1 MYKHFHHLANSTT
14 SLVGYIGLLIIAG
27 SYLGGT
33 MGIQAQSLKG
43 SLSEYGVRKTN
54 DTVNGRFV
62 TVRID
67 GREYRAE
74 LREEAEAMENVLY

>member
-1 MYKHFHHLANSTT
+1 MYKHFRHLANSTT

-27 SYLGGT
+27 SYLGGAP
-33 MGIQAQSLKG
+33 GIGAQSLKG
-43 SLSEYGVRKTN
+43 SLSEYGIRKIGGITDN
-54 DTVNGRFV
+54 RFV

-74 LREEAEAMENVLY
+74 LWEEMDPMMNVTY

>member
-27 SYLGGT
+27 SYLGGAP
-33 MGIQAQSLKG
+33 GIGAQSLKG
-43 SLSEYGVRKTN
+43 SMSEYRAMKTN
-54 DTVNGRFV
+54 EVTNKRFV
-62 TVRID
+62 TVVID

-74 LREEAEAMENVLY
+74 LREEVDPMENILY

>member
-33 MGIQAQSLKG
+33 PGIAAQSFKG
-43 SLSEYGVRKTN
+43 SVSEYRSMKTN
-54 DTVNGRFV
+54 DLANKRFV
-62 TVRID
+62 TVVID

-74 LREEAEAMENVLY
+74 LREELDPMEKVMY

>member
-33 MGIQAQSLKG
+33 QGIQAQ
-43 SLSEYGVRKTN
+43 
-54 DTVNGRFV
+54 
-62 TVRID
+62 
-67 GREYRAE
+67 
-74 LREEAEAMENVLY
+74 